1 MSSSIS
7 TLDVIDTAAI
17 VIESIWPPLPGS
29 AECPQKQK
37 GLPLRT
43 FIQETLKRSRS
54 SYSTLQTALFYL
66 YKIRNK
72 VPCAY
77 LKRRQD
83 QLCQTHQ
90 ILSATQPSAGLMTP
104 PASPHHL
111 QHIADFPS
119 NVQGPD
125 YFSLRASSDCK
136 PVLPSP
142 LSSTC
147 SMASASPA
155 SGYSPCSSASPSSTT
170 SSPTSS
176 SSPCSV
182 SSSCSSSSS
191 SSSSSS
197 ATSSSSSSSS
207 SSSQSNRIIYCGRRT
222 FLASL
227 MVASKYLQDRN
238 YSNKAW
244 AKISGLSIKEINANE
259 LIFLK
264 LIDYSLFV
272 SHDTFMR
279 WTALLVAHGQEATRK
294 FMQTADAAHASTFA
308 MRSLSSPPMVLNGNH
323 IRYGPLKTSL
333 VAFGPLPSYDSDSES
348 RDDGKSVSDEP
359 RNTKLARTDTY
370 PVFHQSSS
378 SSNIV
383 DEAGFVF

>member
-1 MSSSIS
+1 MSMS
-7 TLDVIDTAAI
+7 TLGVIDTAAI

-29 AECPQKQK
+29 TECTQKQK

-83 QLCQTHQ
+83 QLYQSHM
-90 ILSATQPSAGLMTP
+90 IVSASQPVAGLMTP

-111 QHIADFPS
+111 QNSEFS
-119 NVQGPD
+119 SMQGSD
-125 YFSLRASSDCK
+125 YFSLRTSSESK
-136 PVLPSP
+136 PILPSP
-142 LSSTC
+142 LSS
-147 SMASASPA
+147 SPV
-155 SGYSPCSSASPSSTT
+155 SEYSPRSSTSPSSTT
-170 SSPTSS
+170 SSPSSSS

-182 SSSCSSSSS
+182 SSNSSSSS
-191 SSSSSS
+191 VTS
-197 ATSSSSSSSS
+197 ATSLSSNH
-207 SSSQSNRIIYCGRRT
+207 SNRIIYCGRRT

-244 AKISGLSIKEINANE
+244 AKISGLSVKEINANE

-279 WTALLVAHGQEATRK
+279 WTALLVAHGQEATRR
-294 FMQTADAAHASTFA
+294 FMQSADAAHVSAFTA
-308 MRSLSSPPMVLNGNH
+308 RALSATPMVLNGNH
-323 IRYGPLKTSL
+323 IRYGPLKSISMAT
-333 VAFGPLPSYDSDSES
+333 APSPPYE
-348 RDDGKSVSDEP
+348 KEAVSDVYSGMQNGHG
-359 RNTKLARTDTY
+359 NTETSKRAKSSRTDTY
-370 PVFHQSSS
+370 PPLKSSCE
-378 SSNIV
+378 SSNYRV
-383 DEAGFVF
+383 

>member
-1 MSSSIS
+1 MH
-7 TLDVIDTAAI
+7 TAAI

-29 AECPQKQK
+29 SECPQKQK

-83 QLCQTHQ
+83 QLFAQQLTMPSPH
-90 ILSATQPSAGLMTP
+90 SAAGLATP
-104 PASPHHL
+104 PASPYHQQNL
-111 QHIADFPS
+111 AEFPI
-119 NVQGPD
+119 NVQGSD
-125 YFSLRASSDCK
+125 YFSVRKMDSRPS
-136 PVLPSP
+136 LPSP
-142 LSSTC
+142 LSSNC

-155 SGYSPCSSASPSSTT
+155 SVSGYSPCSSASPSSTT
-170 SSPTSS
+170 SSPDSSSASPCPTSS
-176 SSPCSV
+176 SA
-182 SSSCSSSSS
+182 SCSSGTSVTAGSSS
-191 SSSSSS
+191 S
-197 ATSSSSSSSS
+197 TSGQP
-207 SSSQSNRIIYCGRRT
+207 SSQSNRIIYCGRRT
-222 FLASL
+222 FLAAL

-272 SHDTFMR
+272 SHETFMR
-279 WTALLVAHGQEATRK
+279 WTALLVAHGPDATRK
-294 FMQTADAAHASTFA
+294 FMQTADAVHANAFA
-308 MRSLSSPPMVLNGNH
+308 ARVMSAPPMVLNGGL
-323 IRYGPLKTSL
+323 IRYAAAAVASKSEIVVSAPSPAASVSEDDMTADTCENLETATSL
-333 VAFGPLPSYDSDSES
+333 RSSKVA
-348 RDDGKSVSDEP
+348 RM
-359 RNTKLARTDTY
+359 NTY
-370 PVFHQSSS
+370 PSS
-378 SSNIV
+378 
-383 DEAGFVF
+383 A